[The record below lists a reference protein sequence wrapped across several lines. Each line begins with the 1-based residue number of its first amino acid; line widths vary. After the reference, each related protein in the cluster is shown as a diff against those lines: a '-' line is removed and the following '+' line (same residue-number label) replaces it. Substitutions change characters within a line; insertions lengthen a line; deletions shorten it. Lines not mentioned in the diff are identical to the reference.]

1 MGVQFT
7 GRLVLACDNTACIDL
22 AHDVGV
28 SSRTK
33 HFQRAIHYLRDLT
46 SMRRVIPV
54 YVNTKQ
60 QKADG
65 YTKALDK
72 SSFQE
77 WIKASIVQSDVL
89 L

>member
-1 MGVQFT
+1 MGVELT

-33 HFQRAIHYLRDLT
+33 HFQRAVHYLRDLT
-46 SMRRVIPV
+46 FMRRVLPV
-54 YVNTKQ
+54 YVNTNQ
-60 QKADG
+60 QRADG
-65 YTKALDK
+65 YTKALDVSKFQDWIK
-72 SSFQE
+72 SS
-77 WIKASIVQSDVL
+77 IVRSKVL